1 MSGGAGAQTVRGRA
15 PASVSGTVVR
25 DGVRAAASHMYPLSG
40 AARCSRTL
48 LRTPSRSGTR
58 EGRGAADAMAQAGQY
73 RVGGGGMSEARIGG
87 GA

>member
-1 MSGGAGAQTVRGRA
+1 MSGGAGFQIVRGRA

-25 DGVRAAASHMYPLSG
+25 DGAQAAASHMYPFAG

-58 EGRGAADAMAQAGQY
+58 EGRGAPMRGFSHTNVVTEVPA
-73 RVGGGGMSEARIGG
+73 
-87 GA
+87 